1 MSWLD
6 RRNTGAIGELMN
18 LRRIWPFVTPLF
30 MGNKSTVSLNSAQV
44 TDLISKPTSSLS
56 DAGTIGGDKKGDKK
70 SDKKK
75 TIPVHRLFRFAS
87 GLDALLIAVALLCSI
102 VTGGLLPV
110 TIVIFGKYLN
120 VLVGSLD
127 DLSKIVDQTLPVILV
142 LVYMAVALFVS
153 AYFAQCCWIITGESQ
168 TRRIRFKY
176 LNSILRQDMEWFDK
190 AEEGSLTTRLT
201 ADSQLIQD
209 GISEKFGLFVVCM
222 AQLVSGFT
230 TALAT
235 NWKLALVTL
244 AAAPIMILSAIVM
257 GYFVARYTTKSQDA
271 YAQAGSIAEQAFNG
285 LRTVYAF
292 SMQSTFVERYNQE
305 LLKARSFG
313 YKRGIALGVGTGA
326 LIFSFFSIYALA
338 FWYGSKLVF
347 SGTISGPTIVVVLE
361 AIITGS
367 AGLMNLPP
375 NLTAI
380 SNACGAAQNIFATI
394 DRKSEIDSYD
404 TGGKQLGDDE
414 FSGDIEFRNIKFFY
428 PTRPDVTILN
438 NFNLKVQSGRTIAL
452 VGMSGSGKSTTIQL
466 LQRFY
471 DPLEGQILLDGQDI
485 RDLNVGWLR
494 DSIGVVSQEPVLF
507 NMTVRQNILLGSSTD
522 ISKQQLVDACKTA
535 NCHKFITQLPDG
547 YDTLVGHSM
556 LSGGQKQRIAIA
568 RAIIKNPKI
577 LLLDEATSA
586 LDTKSERIVQ
596 HALDAASK
604 DRTTIVIAHR
614 LSTIRNADHIV
625 VMDHGNLVEQG
636 THGELVAQGMI
647 YAGLVKKQEI
657 DNGQSETIDAL
668 QENTLEVETLLDEE
682 TVPGDHYD
690 MVGKGVMDLEKVM
703 TVNSVVESKNPTLDA
718 LELKR
723 QQQRQDKSAKKMQS
737 APVMRVLRQ
746 MRNEWLLLLVG
757 YICASLAGAPYPV
770 FAFLFSKAIVTLSLS
785 PNTSPGPLEGA
796 NLWAFLF
803 LMVGIVA
810 FIGIGGKTVAFELAG
825 ESYSRRL
832 RHMLFQVYLKQE
844 VGYFDLPG
852 NSTGGL
858 TSQLSID
865 TKNVNEMVTKAWG
878 EMIQISVTGTVGIVV
893 AFIYSWQISLVV
905 MGMVPFLLIGTFYEA
920 KMESG
925 FTDSTRTAYAKSGEV
940 ANEAIVNIRTVA
952 SLNRQGYFET
962 QFYNSTEQPHL
973 LTRRKAILAS
983 FGYALM
989 QSVTIFTECVS
1000 FYAGMRFIAN
1010 GWIGFD
1016 AMFTSLMMVMITA
1029 LGVGQ
1034 SLVFT
1039 KTFIKAKVSAIT
1051 IFEIIDRQPT
1061 IDPDL
1066 EGVEPTNVDGDVKFE
1081 NVGFVYPSRPNA
1093 SIFSGDFN
1101 LHIKPNQTIALVGH
1115 SGNGKSTVIGML
1127 QRWYDPHQGTVSLDG
1142 RNINSLTLGHL
1153 RSQMALVSQEPTLF
1167 DMTIKENIKL
1177 GVEGELSSES
1187 MIEACKQANIYDF
1200 IDQLPDGF
1208 NTRVGDK
1215 GSQLSGGQKQRV
1227 AIARALVRKP
1237 KILLL
1242 DEATSALDSE
1252 SENLVQQALDN
1263 VIQQGGR
1270 TTITIAH
1277 RLSSIQNS
1285 DLICVIDSGR
1295 VVEQGSH
1302 RELLKRNGL
1311 YAELVEQQSLN
1322 VT

>member
-1 MSWLD
+1 
-6 RRNTGAIGELMN
+6 
-18 LRRIWPFVTPLF
+18 
-30 MGNKSTVSLNSAQV
+30 MGNKATESLNSAQV
-44 TDLISKPTSSLS
+44 IDMKSKSMSSSSLADTETS
-56 DAGTIGGDKKGDKK
+56 GGDKKGDKK
-70 SDKKK
+70 SNKKK
-75 TIPVHRLFRFAS
+75 AIPVHRLFRFAS
-87 GLDALLIAVALLCSI
+87 GLDGVLIAVALLCSTA
-102 VTGGLLPV
+102 TGALLPV
-110 TIVIFGKYLN
+110 TIIVFGKYLN

-127 DLSKIVDQTLPVILV
+127 DLSQIVDQTLPVILV
-142 LVYMAVALFVS
+142 LVYMGIALFVS
-153 AYFAQCCWIITGESQ
+153 AYCAQCCWIITGESQ

-176 LNSILRQDMEWFDK
+176 LNSILRQDMAWFDK

-201 ADSQLIQD
+201 ADTQLIQD
-209 GISEKFGLFVVCM
+209 GISEKFGLFVACM
-222 AQLVSGFT
+222 AQLVSGFI
-230 TALAT
+230 TAFVT

-244 AAAPIMILSAIVM
+244 AAAPTMILSAIVM
-257 GYFVARYTTKSQDA
+257 GYFVSRYTTKSQDA

-292 SMQSTFVERYNQE
+292 SMQSIFVERYNQE
-305 LLKARSFG
+305 LLKAKSFG
-313 YKRGIALGVGTGA
+313 YKRGIALGIGTGA

-394 DRKSEIDSYD
+394 DRKSEIDSFD
-404 TGGKQLGDDE
+404 TGGKHLDDDE
-414 FSGDIEFRNIKFFY
+414 FSGDIEFRNIKFSY
-428 PTRPDVTILN
+428 PTRPDVTILD

-452 VGMSGSGKSTTIQL
+452 VGLSGSGKSTTIQL

-471 DPLEGQILLDGQDI
+471 DPLEGQILLDGQNL
-485 RDLNVGWLR
+485 RDFNVGWLR

-507 NMTVRQNILLGSSTD
+507 NMTVRQNILLGTPKD

-604 DRTTIVIAHR
+604 DRTTLVIAHR

-625 VMDHGNLVEQG
+625 VMDRGNLVEQG
-636 THGELVAQGMI
+636 THSELVALGMI

-657 DNGQSETIDAL
+657 DNNQSETVDAL
-668 QENTLEVETLLDEE
+668 QENKLEVETLLDEE
-682 TVPGDHYD
+682 TAPCNSHYTAGEN
-690 MVGKGVMDLEKVM
+690 VTDLEKVI
-703 TVNSVVESKNPTLDA
+703 TVGSVLESKNPTTLDA
-718 LELKR
+718 YDLKH
-723 QQQRQDKSAKKMQS
+723 QQQRQDKSVKNRQS
-737 APVMRVLRQ
+737 APVLRVLRQ
-746 MRNEWLLLLVG
+746 MRNEWLLLLAG

-785 PNTSPGPLEGA
+785 PNTSPGPLEGS
-796 NLWAFLF
+796 NLWSFLF
-803 LMVGIVA
+803 VMVGIVA
-810 FIGIGGKTVAFELAG
+810 FIGFGGKTVAFELAG

-832 RHMLFQVYLKQE
+832 RHRLFQIYLKQE

-852 NSTGGL
+852 NSTGAL
-858 TSQLSID
+858 TSQLSTD

-878 EMIQISVTGTVGIVV
+878 EMIQISVTGIVGIVV
-893 AFIYSWQISLVV
+893 AFVYSWQITLVV

-920 KMESG
+920 KVEAG
-925 FTDSTRTAYAKSGEV
+925 FTGSTRSAYGKSGEV

-952 SLNRQGYFET
+952 SLNRQGHFET
-962 QFYNSTEQPHL
+962 EFYNSTKRPHL
-973 LTRRKAILAS
+973 LTRRKAIISS
-983 FGYALM
+983 FGYALL
-989 QSVTIFTECVS
+989 QSVTIFTECVA
-1000 FYAGMRFIAN
+1000 FYAGMRFISN

-1016 AMFTSLMMVMITA
+1016 GMFTSLMMVMITA
-1029 LGVGQ
+1029 MGVGQ

-1039 KTFIKAKVSAIT
+1039 KSFVKAKVSAIT

-1066 EGVEPTNVDGDVKFE
+1066 EGAEPTNVDGDVKFE
-1081 NVGFVYPSRPNA
+1081 NVGFAYPSRPNA
-1093 SIFSGDFN
+1093 SIFSGEFN
-1101 LHIKPNQTIALVGH
+1101 LQIKPNQTIALVGH

-1127 QRWYDPHQGTVSLDG
+1127 QRWYDPNQGTVSLDD
-1142 RNINSLTLGHL
+1142 RNINSITLGHL
-1153 RSQMALVSQEPTLF
+1153 RSQMALVSQEPILF

-1177 GVEGELSSES
+1177 GVEGELSFDS

-1200 IDQLPDGF
+1200 INQLPDGF
-1208 NTRVGDK
+1208 DTRVGDK

-1252 SENLVQQALDN
+1252 SEELVQQALDN

-1285 DLICVIDSGR
+1285 DLICVVNDGR
-1295 VVEQGSH
+1295 VVEQGTH
-1302 RELLKRNGL
+1302 RELLKLHGL

-1322 VT
+1322 VA